1 MDILNILGK
10 LDVVLFTVK
19 QLRPFEASLKPVYGF
34 KFPECNFF
42 FILPP
47 SQGIGRK

>member
-1 MDILNILGK
+1 MIKFTMDILNILGK

-19 QLRPFEASLKPVYGF
+19 QLRPFELVYGF

-42 FILPP
+42 FIQL
-47 SQGIGRK
+47 KK